1 MYEASS
7 RIARRL
13 RTWSI
18 RSRWSAAVV
27 LGAALLIMSVARH
40 VSAQRAPLE
49 ADVPNAW
56 AQSRPED
63 LTIKLV
69 TFGPGDDVFNYF
81 GHNAMIVEDRAQHL
95 GRLYNF
101 GMFHFGPDMLPN
113 YMKGKLTFW
122 VAETPVRATFQHY
135 KNHNRSIRVQELN
148 LTPERRKLIADEL
161 ARAVLPENRDY
172 LYDHFYNNC
181 STRLRD
187 LVDLAVSGQFKERL
201 EHAARMTYRQHIRR
215 YAERDPITDF
225 GLVFWMNDFMERHI
239 KQWDELFLPEEL
251 EHQVARAHYRN
262 ELGQNVALVE
272 TSYVV
277 YEAVGRPTIAEWPN
291 HAWIGGG
298 VVGSVIALVVF
309 LTALGEA
316 RNKWSLRLLGVWH
329 AVFGLVL
336 GLPGLLGALM
346 WAFTEHTVTY
356 RNENLLLSNPLTFLL
371 LPAGIAMVF
380 GSRRATDFA
389 RAISYLLALSSL
401 LLLALKLLPSF
412 DQDVSLPMSV
422 LLPANLGFALA
433 HRVLAAR
440 WVARARPVDEAGRE
454 AVPSA

>member
-1 MYEASS
+1 M
-7 RIARRL
+7 
-13 RTWSI
+13 WSI
-18 RSRWSAAVV
+18 RSRWCAAVV
-27 LGAALLIMSVARH
+27 LGAAFLSSFGVCH
-40 VSAQRAPLE
+40 VSAQHTAPRAWSDSAP
-49 ADVPNAW
+49 A
-56 AQSRPED
+56 D

-69 TFGPGDDVFNYF
+69 TFGPGDDIFNYF
-81 GHNAMIVEDRAQHL
+81 GHNAMIVEDHAQHL
-95 GRLYNF
+95 ARLYNF

-135 KNHNRSIRVQELN
+135 RDNNRSIRIQELN
-148 LTPERRKLIADEL
+148 LTPERRKYVADEL
-161 ARAVLPENRDY
+161 AKAVLPENRDY
-172 LYDHFYNNC
+172 LYDHFFNNC

-187 LVDLAVSGQFKERL
+187 LIDGAVSGQFKEAL

-251 EHQVARAHYRN
+251 EHQVARVHYRN
-262 ELGQNVALVE
+262 ERGQSVALVE

-277 YEAVGRPTIAEWPN
+277 FESDRPVAPEWPN
-291 HAWIGGG
+291 HGYIGGSI
-298 VVGSVIALVVF
+298 VGCLIALIVF
-309 LTALGEA
+309 LTARWA
-316 RNKWSLRLLGVWH
+316 YVSRNNWALRLMGLWH
-329 AVFGLVL
+329 VLFGFVL

-356 RNENLLLSNPLTFLL
+356 RNENLFLSNPLTFALFPIGVGML
-371 LPAGIAMVF
+371 F
-380 GSRRATDFA
+380 GSQ
-389 RAISYLLALSSL
+389 RAIAWGRSISYILSASSL
-401 LLLALKLLPSF
+401 LLLVLKLMPSF

-433 HRVLAAR
+433 HRMLAAR
-440 WVARARPVDEAGRE
+440 RVAPAPRVDDAGGE

>member
-1 MYEASS
+1 M
-7 RIARRL
+7 
-13 RTWSI
+13 WSI
-18 RSRWSAAVV
+18 RSRSATVV
-27 LGAALLIMSVARH
+27 LGAATFLFVFGAAD
-40 VSAQRAPLE
+40 VSAQRA
-49 ADVPNAW
+49 AGVRTSAW
-56 AQSRPED
+56 AASRPED

-81 GHNAMIVEDRAQHL
+81 GHNAMIVEDRAEHAA
-95 GRLYNF
+95 RLYNF

-135 KNHNRSIRVQELN
+135 KENNRSIRVQELN

-172 LYDHFYNNC
+172 LYDHFFNNC

-187 LVDLAVSGQFKERL
+187 LIDLAVAGQFKEGL

-262 ELGQNVALVE
+262 ALGQTVALVE
-272 TSYVV
+272 SSYVV
-277 YEAVGRPTIAEWPN
+277 YEAEGRTPAPEWPS
-291 HAWIGGG
+291 HAWIGGS
-298 VVGSVIALVVF
+298 VVGIIIALAVL
-309 LTALGEA
+309 LTASWAYRSQNRWAVRVLG
-316 RNKWSLRLLGVWH
+316 LWH
-329 AVFGLVL
+329 TAFGFVL

-356 RNENLLLSNPLTFLL
+356 RNENLFLSNPLTFALFPL
-371 LPAGIAMVF
+371 GIAMVF
-380 GSRRATDFA
+380 GSQRATNWA
-389 RAISYLLALSSL
+389 RVLSYVLAFSSL
-401 LLLALKLLPSF
+401 VLLPLKLLSNF

-422 LLPANLGFALA
+422 LLPANLAFALA
-433 HRVLAAR
+433 HRILAAR
-440 WVARARPVDEAGRE
+440 PIARAQTVNEAGGE
-454 AVPSA
+454 VVTSA